1 MKHFIY
7 RARRNMAN
15 WLFPNDLSLEPNKLG
30 RQFGKSRNL
39 VDTDNS
45 IQCGAAT
52 DGLGGLHLSVHRA
65 DAGYVVRLFD
75 RESEYSPKQTQTL
88 PHHFGPSLHIIGDT
102 EDFGVALSRIITM
115 RCLVR

>member
-7 RARRNMAN
+7 RARRTLAN
-15 WLFPNDLSLEPNKLG
+15 WLYPDDVPCEEKLG
-30 RQFGKSRNL
+30 RRGVHSRNL
-39 VDTDNS
+39 VDPDNS
-45 IQCGAAT
+45 MQYSAAT
-52 DGLGGLHLSVHRA
+52 DGLSGLHLSVHRA
-65 DAGYVVRLFD
+65 DAGYVVRLLD

-88 PHHFGPSLHIIGDT
+88 PHHYGPSLHIIGDT